1 MAAIYPY
8 LKENDCFDTIPRFSK
23 YTQEQIELLIE
34 HCGLTL
40 IRFEEVE
47 DGLRIYL
54 QEPVTYLDFLNELN
68 RLLSNVEDVLVK
80 FEGMYTLITCIY
92 HVKTIEVLNED
103 KYTALKN
110 SLKWRCNNE
119 S

>member
-54 QEPVTYLDFLNELN
+54 QEPVTYLDFLN
-68 RLLSNVEDVLVK
+68 NVEDVLVK

-110 SLKWRCNNE
+110 SLK
-119 S
+119 